1 MAVYSELSENQL
13 EKLLA
18 RAKAMCPMQTFKNYS
33 EAPEISA
40 PPTRKLPRTRTPQ
53 RRPAPKRSVAAPIAN
68 EIAYPEW
75 IEQVK
80 AFLRSIAAALSC
92 ALNAQAR
99 QDTPQVENRVD
110 SILAQ
115 MTLDEKLDYI
125 SGEPINFASLKGVF
139 NIK

>member
-1 MAVYSELSENQL
+1 MGRGDVAHASPWPFPYYENPFLPIKRFCVYP
-13 EKLLA
+13 LA
-18 RAKAMCPMQTFKNYS
+18 LT
-33 EAPEISA
+33 
-40 PPTRKLPRTRTPQ
+40 
-53 RRPAPKRSVAAPIAN
+53 V
-68 EIAYPEW
+68 
-75 IEQVK
+75 
-80 AFLRSIAAALSC
+80 ALSC
-92 ALNAQAR
+92 ALSGQAQ